1 MRARADVL
9 IVGGLLAM
17 LVLSSC
23 GDDDGGDRLSKAG
36 FIANANAICERT
48 QERIDQGAT
57 VFVEGEVPTF
67 EQMRDFVDDTVAPAV
82 KDELNDLENLRPPE
96 DEEEDVKEIIEAGQE
111 ARDEA
116 SNRPELILNRNA
128 SPFNEYA
135 EMAAEFGLENCGRF
149 SPEVQ
154 RKLSGSR
161 Q

>member
-1 MRARADVL
+1 MQSRAGVL

-23 GDDDGGDRLSKAG
+23 GDDDGGDRLSRAG
-36 FIANANAICERT
+36 FVANGNAICQQT

-57 VFVEGEVPTF
+57 VFIEGQVPTF

-82 KDELNDLENLRPPE
+82 KEELEALEDLRPPE
-96 DEEEDVKEIIEAGQE
+96 DDEEDVQEIIEEGQE

-116 SNRPELILNRNA
+116 STRPELLLNRVA
-128 SPFNEYA
+128 SPFNRYA
-135 EMAAEFGLENCGRF
+135 ELASRYGLQNCGRF
-149 SPEVQ
+149 SDEVQ